1 MKSGAGLIRLIE
13 VMHQLRAP
21 GGCPWDA
28 EQTHESLIQ
37 YLIEETYE
45 TIEAIDSGDAEHLKE
60 ELGDLLLQVYF
71 HAEIANEAGT
81 FSIDDVANG
90 IAEKL
95 IRRHP
100 HVFPDANGEVLVAET
115 AADVEANWQNLKN
128 AEKQRQSITEGVPT
142 ALPPLTQISKLLQR
156 LENASRPHLV
166 SMRATAVV
174 ETALIDGIKPSDLVL
189 AAISAMRAQG
199 LDPEAELRQ
208 KALSLRAEIQAD
220 EARIAAVSGKTV
232 PATE

>member
-1 MKSGAGLIRLIE
+1 MSGAGLVRLIE

-45 TIEAIDSGDAEHLKE
+45 TIDAIDSQDADHLKE

-71 HAEIANEAGT
+71 HSEIAAESGK
-81 FSIDDVANG
+81 FDIDDVANG
-90 IAEKL
+90 IADKL

-100 HVFPDANGEVLVAET
+100 HVFPDAEGALVMAET

-128 AEKQRQSITEGVPT
+128 AEKQRQSVVEGVPT
-142 ALPPLTQISKLLQR
+142 SLPPLTQISKLLQR
-156 LENASRPHLV
+156 LENAGRPHLV
-166 SMRATAVV
+166 QLRATSVI
-174 ETALIDGIKPSDLVL
+174 ESALLDGIKPADLVL

-199 LDPEAELRQ
+199 LDPESEMRQ
-208 KALSLRAEIQAD
+208 KALNLRSEIQAD
-220 EARIAAVSGKTV
+220 EARIAAVLGNSQPPSK
-232 PATE
+232 

>member
-1 MKSGAGLIRLIE
+1 MTGSGLIRLIE
-13 VMHQLRAP
+13 VMHKLRAP

-45 TIEAIDSGDAEHLKE
+45 TVDAIDSADAEHLKE

-71 HAEIANEAGT
+71 HSEIASETGKFN
-81 FSIDDVANG
+81 IDDVANG
-90 IAEKL
+90 IADKL

-100 HVFPDANGEVLVAET
+100 HVFPDAAGQIVAAET

-128 AEKQRQSITEGVPT
+128 AEKQRESITDGVPT

-166 SMRATAVV
+166 PMRATAAV
-174 ETALIDGIKPSDLVL
+174 ETALMDGVQPADLVL
-189 AAISAMRAQG
+189 AAISALRAQG
-199 LDPEAELRQ
+199 IDPESELRTT
-208 KALSLRAEIQAD
+208 ALRLRAEIQSD
-220 EARIAAVSGKTV
+220 EAKIAAVLKKSTS
-232 PATE
+232 ATE